1 MLTRHK
7 NQEYIDLT
15 LEAGASGYIIKKSAP
30 EELVLAIQAVHRGD
44 TYLDPAISQMIIERY
59 LGKTKAEPDD
69 HNHKLTPRQRE
80 VLQLIAEG
88 HSNQQIAE
96 ILSISVNTVGNHR
109 ANLMNALG
117 AHSTAELTQYALQ
130 AGISGLDE

>member
-7 NQEYIDLT
+7 NQEYIDRV

-44 TYLDPAISQMIIERY
+44 SYLDPAISQSIINGY
-59 LGKTKAEPDD
+59 LDKPKAEPED
-69 HNHKLTPRQRE
+69 HYHKLTPRQRE

-88 HSNQQIAE
+88 HSTKQIAAMLN
-96 ILSISVNTVGNHR
+96 ISINTVENHR
-109 ANLMNALG
+109 ANLMKNLG
-117 AHSTAELTQYALQ
+117 VHSTTELTQYAIR
-130 AGISGLDE
+130 AGITGLDE